1 MNAEAAW
8 AISVLAIVISL
19 VALVV
24 AVTMR
29 GDDR

>member
-1 MNAEAAW
+1 VNAEAAW